1 MDKFKP
7 LIEYYRNIKNLS
19 YDIYLAI
26 ALLIFSSGVHYMI
39 RSISNKKPEKF
50 KILML
55 PISIL
60 TILLIYRP
68 YRLKL
73 ISQYE
78 YYSLLL
84 LLMVI
89 LYFINPSLL

>member
-7 LIEYYRNIKNLS
+7 LIEYYRNTKNLS
-19 YDIYLAI
+19 YDIFLSIAI
-26 ALLIFSSGVHYMI
+26 LIFSSGLHYVI
-39 RSISNKKPEKF
+39 RSILNKKPEKLKF
-50 KILML
+50 FML

-60 TILLIYRP
+60 IILLIYRP

-78 YYSLLL
+78 FYSLLL